1 MSAKIMNQDTINAGL
16 EVEQR
21 LAQELPSVMPNA
33 AFVVGSAT
41 MTSAQVVTQVEQHI
55 ANERALIA
63 LRAQLAAAEANIK
76 VERAA
81 VKATVKAVKAGATAA
96 LGVTSAQFQ
105 ALGFETPKPRKPS
118 VKVKAEGVDKNLA
131 TRVARGTK
139 GSRQKEAIHGTV
151 PATPPLASAPTPAT
165 PAVVK

>member
-1 MSAKIMNQDTINAGL
+1 MRTAPTCRRIGRSEHVARRGRCITRNEESCMSAKIMNQDTINAGL

-96 LGVTSAQFQ
+96 LGVTSA
-105 ALGFETPKPRKPS
+105 
-118 VKVKAEGVDKNLA
+118 
-131 TRVARGTK
+131 
-139 GSRQKEAIHGTV
+139 
-151 PATPPLASAPTPAT
+151 
-165 PAVVK
+165 